1 MLLAYDWHV
10 AQVVCETRI
19 IISYVSNSLVPNSL
33 IAASYCTQ
41 RSIKV
46 SQKRSNWDFTYKSI
60 SHIKSHFLSNK
71 VLSEEPKDGPDFEAS
86 LGYYNYAQLRSK
98 ESALLSAYHLWRW
111 VTSPA
116 TVCTAM
122 QYSATVFKQ
131 SERSSRQVWGRF
143 DESSKLPKTL
153 CKLRRIVVT
162 RDDDDCVDD
171 DDDDSSLQ
179 WW

>member
-60 SHIKSHFLSNK
+60 SHIRRHFLSNK

-86 LGYYNYAQLRSK
+86 LGYHNYAVRKVRCCRPFIFGGGLQVPRQCVQQCNTLQQFSNSPK
-98 ESALLSAYHLWRW
+98 GVQDKFEDGLMKAQNCPKLSANC
-111 VTSPA
+111 A
-116 TVCTAM
+116 
-122 QYSATVFKQ
+122 
-131 SERSSRQVWGRF
+131 G
-143 DESSKLPKTL
+143 
-153 CKLRRIVVT
+153 
-162 RDDDDCVDD
+162 
-171 DDDDSSLQ
+171 
-179 WW
+179 